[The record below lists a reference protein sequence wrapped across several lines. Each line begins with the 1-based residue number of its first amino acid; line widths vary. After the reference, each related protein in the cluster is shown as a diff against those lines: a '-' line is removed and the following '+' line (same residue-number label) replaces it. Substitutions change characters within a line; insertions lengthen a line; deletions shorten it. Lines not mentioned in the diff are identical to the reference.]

1 MTVEAPD
8 AYGHRPFNLYAL
20 KNLERYMAKFVITRN
35 IKGKFAYTLY
45 SPTGDILLKGEGYGS
60 KQGCMI
66 GISSVQFNAEDE
78 YLYEIKKSKTGT
90 SSFVL
95 WSANGRLIG
104 ESPDYKRNADLEKA
118 MVFLQKKAA
127 TAKIEDATRRKKRAL
142 KKA

>member
-1 MTVEAPD
+1 
-8 AYGHRPFNLYAL
+8 
-20 KNLERYMAKFVITRN
+20 MAKFVITRN

-45 SPTGDILLKGEGYGS
+45 SPSGDILLKGEGYGS

-104 ESPDYKRNADLEKA
+104 ESPDFKRNADLEKA

-127 TAKIEDATRRKKRAL
+127 TAKIEDATRRKKRSL